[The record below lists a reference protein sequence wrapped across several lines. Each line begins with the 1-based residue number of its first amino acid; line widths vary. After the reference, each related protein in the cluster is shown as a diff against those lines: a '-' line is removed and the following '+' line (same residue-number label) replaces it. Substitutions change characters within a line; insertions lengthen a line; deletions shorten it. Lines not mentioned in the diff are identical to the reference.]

1 VINKT
6 VLPSAYLPSIYYFKL
21 LLNENAIIDTHE
33 HFVKQSLRN
42 RCSIY
47 AGNGLLNLTLPLQ
60 KSPNNTATN
69 HKLMANDTNWKVLHW
84 RSIESAYNGSA
95 YFEYFEDDFKALFSK
110 ENEIVNLVEWNTAI
124 LNLIF
129 KILRL
134 DKTLNFSDVYIEK
147 SASILDYRDH
157 IHTDEI
163 EFKKYYQVFSDK
175 HGFIPNLSILDLLF
189 HQGLKSVEYL

>member
-1 VINKT
+1 MTQI

-21 LLNENAIIDTHE
+21 LLNENAMIDTHE

-47 AGNGLLNLTLPLQ
+47 AGNGLLNLTIPMQ
-60 KSPNNTATN
+60 KSVNNTATN
-69 HKLMANDTNWKVLHW
+69 EKYMANEANWKVLHW
-84 RSIESAYNGSA
+84 RSIASAYNGSA

-110 ENEIVNLVEWNTAI
+110 ENEIVNLVEWNTALI
-124 LNLIF
+124 HVIF

-134 DKTLNFSDVYIEK
+134 DKTLNFSNVYIEK
-147 SASILDYRDH
+147 SEAILDYRDQLDTNK
-157 IHTDEI
+157 IQ
-163 EFKKYYQVFSDK
+163 FRKYYQIFSDK

-189 HQGLKSVEYL
+189 HQGLKSLDYL

>member
-1 VINKT
+1 MQKI
-6 VLPSAYLPSIYYFKL
+6 VLPSAYLPSIHYFKL
-21 LLNENAIIDTHE
+21 LLNDNVVIDTNE
-33 HFVKQSLRN
+33 HFIKQTMRN

-47 AGNGLLNLTLPLQ
+47 AGNGLLNLTIPMQ

-69 HKLMANDTNWKVLHW
+69 FKFMTNDANWKVLHW

-110 ENEIVNLVEWNTAI
+110 ENEIVNLVEWNTALI
-124 LNLIF
+124 NVIF
-129 KILRL
+129 KILRV
-134 DKTLNFSDVYIEK
+134 DKILNFSDVYIEK
-147 SASILDYRDH
+147 KESILDFRENVD
-157 IHTDEI
+157 TSKM
-163 EFKKYYQVFSDK
+163 EFKKYYQIFSDK

>member
-1 VINKT
+1 MNQII
-6 VLPSAYLPSIYYFKL
+6 LPSAYLPSIHYFKM
-21 LLNENAIIDTHE
+21 LLNEAAVIDAHE
-33 HFVKQSLRN
+33 HFVKQSMRN

-47 AGNGLLNLTLPLQ
+47 AGNGLLNLTIPLQ

-69 HKLMANDTNWKVLHW
+69 LKLMANDTNWKVLHW
-84 RSIESAYNGSA
+84 RSIASAYNGSA

-124 LNLIF
+124 TNTIF

-134 DKTLNFSDVYIEK
+134 NRTLNFSNTYIEK
-147 SASILDYRDH
+147 SESILDGRKDMDTSK
-157 IHTDEI
+157 IA
-163 EFKKYYQVFSDK
+163 FKKYYQIFSDK

-189 HQGLKSVEYL
+189 HQGLRSLEYL